1 MEILAAIDPPGQTA
15 INQTLAGRDMVEEN
29 FASEEGHGPS
39 GGSAS
44 TPR

>member
-1 MEILAAIDPPGQTA
+1 MEILAAIDLFGQAA

-29 FASEEGHGPS
+29 FVSEEGHGPF